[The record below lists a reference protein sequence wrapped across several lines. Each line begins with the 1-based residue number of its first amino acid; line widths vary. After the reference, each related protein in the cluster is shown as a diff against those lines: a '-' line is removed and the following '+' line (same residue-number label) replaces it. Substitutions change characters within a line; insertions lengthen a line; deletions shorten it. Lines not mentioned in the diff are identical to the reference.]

1 MRKGA
6 GCHASTIACL
16 RIVPP
21 LAEFL
26 TKDSKCTVSKNYSKP
41 LREIL
46 VKKLCPPDTSY
57 GDLGW
62 IMGLP

>member
-1 MRKGA
+1 MWKGA
-6 GCHASTIACL
+6 GCRDSTIACL

-26 TKDSKCTVSKNYSKP
+26 AKDSKCAVSKNYSKP

-46 VKKLCPPDTSY
+46 VKSFVHQIAAMETSK
-57 GDLGW
+57 G
-62 IMGLP
+62 